1 MICNHCNQSNPD
13 GAAFCENCGAP
24 LTAAPVYNVD
34 PQPVVPTPTYTAPA
48 ADANVDPGKQQ
59 GTIALILGIVGLA
72 LGTICSCVF
81 SCLGGFIPL
90 VCAIIGVIMGKSA
103 MNKAQAAGFENK
115 NAKIGMILSIVAIVV
130 IVIFIIG
137 NAILGGVLAASGAME
152 FSNYGY

>member
-1 MICNHCNQSNPD
+1 MR
-13 GAAFCENCGAP
+13 
-24 LTAAPVYNVD
+24 
-34 PQPVVPTPTYTAPA
+34 
-48 ADANVDPGKQQ
+48 
-59 GTIALILGIVGLA
+59 
-72 LGTICSCVF
+72 
-81 SCLGGFIPL
+81 FIPL

-103 MNKAQAAGFENK
+103 MNKSQAAGFENK